1 MERLIGFFSETLG
14 SSDVWALTFAYG
26 ICIGSLLG
34 FITVYAM
41 FAIWMERKVAAHIQM
56 RYGPMET
63 GAFHGWAQSIAD
75 AVKLLFKED
84 LMPARGNAFLF
95 WIAPAVVFC
104 GVFAGTI
111 VLPFAA
117 GIQVADLDLGVF
129 FIISVA
135 AIEVVGVIMA
145 GWASNSKYSLFGA
158 VREAAQVVSYELPS
172 ATALLVP
179 ILVVGSFRLGDFNA
193 YQAEHGWLI
202 FANPFMPVAALCFF
216 IASLAGCKRAPFDL
230 PEAESE
236 LVSGFHT
243 EYSGMRF
250 SFFFLEEYV
259 SMFVVSLLMAT
270 LFFGGTTLPFNLF
283 DAGNWSLWAQAE
295 QLAHTAAAPGASAAA
310 IAAAAQAHAEAGPL
324 SSIGNIIGSHLG
336 LIVLLLKTFFF
347 IFVQMWL
354 RWTLPR
360 LRVDQVMTLGYKYL
374 LPWGLV
380 CVIGTAVWETYVST
394 GAHH

>member
-1 MERLIGFFSETLG
+1 MERLIAAFSDLLG
-14 SSDVWALTFAYG
+14 VEGVLPLSLAYAV
-26 ICIGSLLG
+26 CIGSLLG

-41 FAIWMERKVAAHIQM
+41 FAIWMERKVAAHMQV

-63 GAFHGWAQSIAD
+63 GGWHGWAQSIAD

-84 LMPARGNAFLF
+84 LFPRDGNKLLF
-95 WIAPAVVFC
+95 AMAPAVVFC
-104 GVFAGTI
+104 GVFAGFVAI
-111 VLPFAA
+111 PFAA
-117 GIQVADLDLGVF
+117 GIQIVDLDLGLF

-135 AIEVVGVIMA
+135 AVEVVGVIMA

-158 VREAAQVVSYELPS
+158 IREAAQVVSYELPS

-193 YQAEHGWLI
+193 HQAEHGWLI
-202 FANPFMPVAALCFF
+202 FSGPFMWIAALCFF
-216 IASLAGCKRAPFDL
+216 ISSLAGCKRAPFDL

-250 SFFFLEEYV
+250 SFFFLEEYA
-259 SMFVVSLLMAT
+259 SMFVASILMAT
-270 LFFGGTTLPFNLF
+270 LFFGGTTLPFNFL
-283 DAGNWSLWAQAE
+283 DLGNWTDYASAQRLSME
-295 QLAHTAAAPGASAAA
+295 AAASGASTDALALAAK
-310 IAAAAQAHAEAGPL
+310 AAAAYGPFADL
-324 SSIGNIIGSHLG
+324 GNIIAAHLG
-336 LIVLLLKTFFF
+336 MVVLLLKTFFF

-360 LRVDQVMTLGYKYL
+360 LRVDQVMAMGYKYL
-374 LPWGLV
+374 LPWGLFAV
-380 CVIGTAVWETYVST
+380 LGTAVWETYT
-394 GAHH
+394 A

>member
-1 MERLIGFFSETLG
+1 MNLLIDLFAGLG
-14 SSDVWALTFAYG
+14 LTGIWPLTFAYAV
-26 ICIGSLLG
+26 CIGSLLG
-34 FITVYAM
+34 FVTVYAM
-41 FAIWMERKVAAHIQM
+41 FAIWMERKVAAHIQL

-63 GAFHGWAQSIAD
+63 GGWHGWAQSIAD
-75 AVKLLFKED
+75 ALKLLFKED
-84 LMPARGNAFLF
+84 LLPARANAFLF

-104 GVFAGTI
+104 GVFAGLI
-111 VLPFAA
+111 VIPFAA
-117 GIQVADLDLGVF
+117 GIQIADLDLGVF
-129 FIISVA
+129 FIIAIAS
-135 AIEVVGVIMA
+135 IEVVGVIMA

-158 VREAAQVVSYELPS
+158 VREAAQVVSYELPA

-202 FANPFMPVAALCFF
+202 WSGGPFMCIAALIFF

-259 SMFVVSLLMAT
+259 SMFVASLLMAT
-270 LFFGGTTLPFNLF
+270 LFFGGTTLPFDLGGF
-283 DAGNWSLWAQAE
+283 GNWAEWSRAESLAA
-295 QLAHTAAAPGASAAA
+295 LAVAADATADAVLAADSARSAAHPFA
-310 IAAAAQAHAEAGPL
+310 D
-324 SSIGNIIGSHLG
+324 IGNIIAAHAGVGILM
-336 LIVLLLKTFFF
+336 LKTFFF

-360 LRVDQVMTLGYKYL
+360 LRVDQVMVMGYKYL

-380 CVIGTAVWETYVST
+380 ALAGTAVWEVL
-394 GAHH
+394 A

>member
-1 MERLIGFFSETLG
+1 METLIDLYG
-14 SSDVWALTFAYG
+14 EQLGASPFWALTLSYAT
-26 ICIGSLLG
+26 CISSLLG

-41 FAIWMERKVAAHIQM
+41 FAIWMERKVAAHIQL

-63 GAFHGWAQSIAD
+63 GAWHGWAQSIAD

-84 LMPARGNAFLF
+84 LMPREGNKVLF

-104 GVFAGTI
+104 GVFAGFI
-111 VLPFAA
+111 AIPFAA
-117 GIQVADLDLGVF
+117 GVQIVDLHLGLF
-129 FIISVA
+129 FIIAIA
-135 AIEVVGVIMA
+135 AVEVVGVIMA

-179 ILVVGSFRLGDFNA
+179 VLVVGSFRLGDFNLH
-193 YQAEHGWLI
+193 QAEHGWLV
-202 FANPFMPVAALCFF
+202 FSGPFVWIAALCFF
-216 IASLAGCKRAPFDL
+216 ISSLAGCKRAPFDL

-250 SFFFLEEYV
+250 SFFFLEEYA
-259 SMFVVSLLMAT
+259 SMFVASLLMAT
-270 LFFGGTTLPFNLF
+270 LFFGGTTLPFNAL
-283 DAGNWSLWAQAE
+283 DLGNWAGAAERAALVAQGVEGAPSLVARGVDGLQMA
-295 QLAHTAAAPGASAAA
+295 LGSA
-310 IAAAAQAHAEAGPL
+310 
-324 SSIGNIIGSHLG
+324 
-336 LIVLLLKTFFF
+336 VLLLKTFVF

-360 LRVDQVMTLGYKYL
+360 LRVDQVMSMGYKYL

-380 CVIGTAVWETYVST
+380 AVVGTAVYETYA
-394 GAHH
+394 G

>member
-1 MERLIGFFSETLG
+1 MQSLIDIFSEQLG
-14 SSDVWALTFAYG
+14 ASPFWALTFAYAT
-26 ICIGSLLG
+26 CIGSLLG

-41 FAIWMERKVAAHIQM
+41 FAIWMERKVAAHIQL

-63 GAFHGWAQSIAD
+63 GAWHGWAQSVAD

-84 LMPARGNAFLF
+84 LMPSEGNKVLF

-104 GVFAGTI
+104 GVFAGFI
-111 VLPFAA
+111 AIPFAA
-117 GIQVADLDLGVF
+117 GVQIVDLNLGVF
-129 FIISVA
+129 FIIAVA
-135 AIEVVGVIMA
+135 AVEVVGVIMA
-145 GWASNSKYSLFGA
+145 GWASNSKYSLIGA

-179 ILVVGSFRLGDFNA
+179 ILIVGSFTLGDFNT

-202 FANPFMPVAALCFF
+202 FSGPFVWIGALCYF

-250 SFFFLEEYV
+250 SFFFLEEYA
-259 SMFVVSLLMAT
+259 SMFVVSILMAT
-270 LFFGGTTLPFNLF
+270 LFFGGTTLPFNAL
-283 DAGNWSLWAQAE
+283 DLGNWSHAAD
-295 QLAHTAAAPGASAAA
+295 AAAL
-310 IAAAAQAHAEAGPL
+310 AAQGVESDGGIAGL
-324 SSIGNIIGSHLG
+324 LG
-336 LIVLLLKTFFF
+336 AGMRASLGAAVLLLKTFFF

-360 LRVDQVMTLGYKYL
+360 LRVDQVMSMGYKYL

-380 CVIGTAVWETYVST
+380 AVVGTAIYETYA
-394 GAHH
+394 G

>member
-1 MERLIGFFSETLG
+1 METLIGMFEGLG
-14 SSDVWALTFAYG
+14 LEGVLALSAAYAV
-26 ICIGSLLG
+26 CIGSLLG

-41 FAIWMERKVAAHIQM
+41 FAIWMERKVAAHIQV

-63 GAFHGWAQSIAD
+63 GGWHGWAQSIAD
-75 AVKLLFKED
+75 AVKLLLKED
-84 LMPARGNAFLF
+84 IIPTRANKVLF

-104 GVFAGTI
+104 GVFAGFI
-111 VLPFAA
+111 VIPFAV
-117 GIQVADLDLGVF
+117 GVQIADLHLGLF
-129 FIISVA
+129 FIIAIAS
-135 AIEVVGVIMA
+135 IEVIGVIMA

-158 VREAAQVVSYELPS
+158 IREAAQVVSYEIPT

-179 ILVVGSFRLGDFNA
+179 IVVVGSFRLNDFNTF
-193 YQAEHGWLI
+193 QEEHGWL
-202 FANPFMPVAALCFF
+202 FFRSPWLMMAGLVFF
-216 IASLAGCKRAPFDL
+216 ISSLAGCKRAPFDL

-283 DAGNWSLWAQAE
+283 DAGNWSLWAHAE
-295 QLAHTAAAPGASAAA
+295 ELAHAAAQPGASAET
-310 IAAAAQAHAEAGPL
+310 IAAAEQAQAEAGPL
-324 SSIGNIIGSHLG
+324 SGIGNIIGSHLG
-336 LIVLLLKTFFF
+336 IAVLILKTFFF

-360 LRVDQVMTLGYKYL
+360 LRVDQVMTMGYKYL

-380 CVIGTAVWETYVST
+380 AVFGTTVWETVMSS